1 MADGS
6 ELSRETVVRSIFHQ
20 PLVSSIASR
29 PILVVAVIAGTVSL
43 LSFLYFF
50 SNGMTNV
57 YGDGAAHVNIAR
69 KVVDSPDSSLRQ
81 RYIQIGSPWLP
92 LQTVS
97 MLPLVANDWMWR
109 TGAAGSIISMISLVV
124 AAIFLYLL
132 ARGFY
137 KSEDGIAKKAL
148 PVVSVGILLF
158 NPSVLYLQ
166 STPMSELLFMAALAA
181 AVYTLQRWMDNQT
194 LKRLV
199 LAALIVTLA
208 TLARYEAWA
217 VAALSLPI
225 VTLTTIGDWSTKL
238 KSGAIYSVLIAIG
251 PIYWLWHNWLI
262 YGNALEFLTGP
273 NSARGLYLQNRANLG
288 WSAIFAG
295 HPLLD
300 TLTIATAVAVCAGP
314 FVLLLGM
321 TGFVTWLLKKK
332 RTMILQWPL
341 LLLMVPFLF
350 HVFSLYRGEIQIF
363 PLSAFG
369 LLNVRYGLPHLLA
382 VALFAPAI
390 VSVCKGKSI
399 RWVITGICLI
409 VALQYGYLI
418 SDGVRQLAVFQEG
431 YRNGVNSKAARERAQ
446 VASFLRE
453 NPPAQMTLMHTG
465 ALGPVVPQGG
475 MRFSKIIHE
484 GTARWYQLDDG
495 IPEDISDVIL
505 QQGDPLDLRLRASAT
520 LSSELASRFQ
530 VQLSVGNI
538 RVLVRKN

>member
-1 MADGS
+1 M
-6 ELSRETVVRSIFHQ
+6 VRSIFNQ
-20 PLVSSIASR
+20 SRLISSIASR
-29 PILVVAVIAGTVSL
+29 PVLVVAVIAATISL

-57 YGDGAAHVNIAR
+57 YGDGVAHVNIAR

-81 RYIQIGSPWLP
+81 HYIQIGSPWLP
-92 LQTVS
+92 LQTVL

-109 TGAAGSIISMISLVV
+109 TGASGSIISMISLVG
-124 AAIFLYLL
+124 AAIVLYLL

-137 KSEDGIAKKAL
+137 RSEEGIAKKAL
-148 PVVSVGILLF
+148 PAVSVGILLF

-166 STPMSELLFMAALAA
+166 STPMSELLFMAVLAA

-194 LKRLV
+194 LRRLV
-199 LAALIVTLA
+199 LAALIMTLA

-217 VAALSLPI
+217 VAALCVPI

-238 KSGAIYSVLIAIG
+238 KSGAIYSVLVAIG

-262 YGNALEFLTGP
+262 YGNAFEFLTGP

-288 WSAIFAG
+288 WSAVFAG

-300 TLTIATAVAVCAGP
+300 ALTIAMAVAVCAGP
-314 FVLLLGM
+314 FVLLLG
-321 TGFVTWLLKKK
+321 TAGFVSSSLKKK
-332 RTMILQWPL
+332 RTMILQWPHL
-341 LLLMVPFLF
+341 LLIVPFLF

-390 VSVCKGKSI
+390 VTLCKGKSI
-399 RWVITGICLI
+399 RWAIMGICLI

-431 YRNGVNSKAARERAQ
+431 YRNGVNSKAARERAR
-446 VASFLRE
+446 VASFLRD
-453 NPPAQMTLMHTG
+453 NPPTQMTLMHTG
-465 ALGPVVPQGG
+465 ALGPVVPQSG

-505 QQGDPLDLRLRASAT
+505 QQGDPLDTRLRVSTT
-520 LSSELASRFQ
+520 LSGELASRFQ
-530 VQLSVGNI
+530 EQLSVGNI